1 MSRRAWLVLLLPL
14 ALLAG
19 CLGDAPPTAPTKP
32 PDVEVSQPVVDT
44 LTDYEVFTGRTQAIN
59 AVDIRARV
67 TGYLEQAPFQQGD
80 DVKQGDVLFV
90 IQQKPF
96 EDALRQTQASLEQQR
111 AQLKYNEANYQRLRT
126 LASRNASAIDEM
138 EQALATRDASQNAVK
153 GAEAAVAI
161 AQQNL
166 DWSTVRAKFAG
177 RISRRLVDPG
187 NDVIADNTV
196 LASLVQ
202 LDRLYAY
209 FDVDERTLLRINHLL
224 PHGKIP
230 PDAAKL
236 LPVTLGLANE
246 KPEAF
251 SHEGVVE
258 FADNKVD
265 PTTGTLRM
273 WGTFNNPNFDLKPG
287 LFIRVRMGLGA
298 PRKALFVSEAALGSD
313 QGRKFLYVVNGEN
326 KVEYRH
332 VETGQRK
339 NGLIAVKGLDQE
351 LTEDDRIVVNGLQR
365 VRPPMEV
372 EAKPVPMPPA
382 KTQAKPALHTSQESG
397 GNGKSS
403 ETPSPR
409 AAPHG

>member
-1 MSRRAWLVLLLPL
+1 
-14 ALLAG
+14 
-19 CLGDAPPTAPTKP
+19 
-32 PDVEVSQPVVDT
+32 
-44 LTDYEVFTGRTQAIN
+44 
-59 AVDIRARV
+59 
-67 TGYLEQAPFQQGD
+67 
-80 DVKQGDVLFV
+80 
-90 IQQKPF
+90 
-96 EDALRQTQASLEQQR
+96 
-111 AQLKYNEANYQRLRT
+111 
-126 LASRNASAIDEM
+126 
-138 EQALATRDASQNAVK
+138 
-153 GAEAAVAI
+153 
-161 AQQNL
+161 
-166 DWSTVRAKFAG
+166 G

-202 LDRLYAY
+202 LDKLYAY

-273 WGTFNNPNFDLKPG
+273 WGTFDNPNFDLKPG

-326 KVEYRH
+326 K
-332 VETGQRK
+332 
-339 NGLIAVKGLDQE
+339 
-351 LTEDDRIVVNGLQR
+351 
-365 VRPPMEV
+365 
-372 EAKPVPMPPA
+372 
-382 KTQAKPALHTSQESG
+382 
-397 GNGKSS
+397 
-403 ETPSPR
+403 
-409 AAPHG
+409 